1 MTQTVAQNDS
11 EIAQVDAEVTS
22 RVTVL
27 LVEDDSESVNRV
39 REALGDDARD
49 EFQLVEATTIEAAV
63 DRLGSGGTIDAVLL
77 ALNLSEASGIEG
89 LRRVAAVAQTAVI
102 VVMTNSADETTGV
115 TAVQAGAQDVLVKS
129 ATDGRMLRRALR
141 FALERQTLLRQLTHR
156 DDLTGLHNRRGF
168 FLQAEQ
174 LLRTARRQRQ
184 PLLLTFV
191 DLDDLKHINDT
202 FGHAEGNRALVE
214 SADVLRSCF
223 RQSDLIARFGGDEFA
238 ALAIGGTEADERVT
252 RTRLRDALAAV
263 NAEADR
269 SYRLSFS
276 VGTAWSAPGPER
288 PLAEMLEEADRS
300 MYKAKRRTARLPRG
314 TVVLRM

>member
-1 MTQTVAQNDS
+1 VTHIVDERIG
-11 EIAQVDAEVTS
+11 EIAQGNAEVTS

-27 LVEDDSESVNRV
+27 LVEEDPTQVEWV
-39 REALGDDARD
+39 RSALGENARD
-49 EFQLVEATTIEAAV
+49 EFQLVETSTIDAAV
-63 DRLGSGGTIDAVLL
+63 ERIATGGPVDAVLL
-77 ALNLSEASGIEG
+77 TLRVPESPGIEG
-89 LRRVAAVAQTAVI
+89 IRRIAAATETGVI
-102 VVMTNSADETTGV
+102 IVISHSADEAVGV

-141 FALERQTLLRQLTHR
+141 FALERQTLLRQLMHR

-174 LLRTARRQRQ
+174 LIRTARRQRQ

-214 SADVLRSCF
+214 AADVLRSCF
-223 RQSDLIARFGGDEFA
+223 RQSDLVARFGGDEFA
-238 ALAIGGTEADERVT
+238 ALAIGGTQADERVT
-252 RTRLRDALAAV
+252 RTRLGEALAV
-263 NAEADR
+263 INAEADR

-276 VGTAWSAPGPER
+276 VGTAWSAPGPGR

-300 MYKAKRRTARLPRG
+300 MYRAKRRLPRLPRG
-314 TVVLRM
+314 TVPLRM